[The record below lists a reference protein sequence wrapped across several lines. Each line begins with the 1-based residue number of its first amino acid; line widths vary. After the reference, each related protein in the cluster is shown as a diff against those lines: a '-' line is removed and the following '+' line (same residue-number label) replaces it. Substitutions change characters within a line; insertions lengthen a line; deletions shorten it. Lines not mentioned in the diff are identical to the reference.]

1 MAKKDIK
8 PVEPHFVKRGSLV
21 ANPEY
26 AQWLSD
32 LKTRLH
38 HSQIKAAVRV
48 NTSLLEFYWN
58 LGKDIVTLQV
68 ESSWGSGFFNRL
80 SLDLREA
87 FPLMKGLSVT
97 NIKYAKRWY
106 MFYSQL
112 HTNGQQLIGESGQ
125 PIRHQLGDELQ
136 LPPTFA
142 LVPWRHHIEIMA
154 KSKTV
159 NEALFYIDQVTAN
172 NWSRATLT
180 QMMSSHLY
188 ERQGKAIT
196 NFDEH
201 LPLPQAELAQEILKD
216 PYNFDFL
223 TMREPYDERVLEE
236 ALEHNIRRFLL
247 ELGTGFAYIG
257 RQMELR
263 MPGGQSYFPDM
274 VFYHTKLKCYVV
286 VELKVVEFKPEFAG
300 KLNFYVSAANHLL
313 KDESDNPSI
322 GLLICKSKDDTV
334 VKWAFEGIDRP
345 MGVAT
350 YELDEVMRKTIA
362 EKLPTIEE
370 IERELGKE

>member
-8 PVEPHFVKRGSLV
+8 PVEPHFVKRASFM
-21 ANPEY
+21 ATAEY
-26 AQWLSD
+26 AQWLSE
-32 LKTRLH
+32 LKIRLRS
-38 HSQIKAAVRV
+38 SQIKAAVRV
-48 NTSLLEFYWN
+48 NASLLEFYWS
-58 LGKDIVTLQV
+58 LGKDIVALHA
-68 ESSWGSGFFNRL
+68 ESTWGSGFFNQL
-80 SLDLREA
+80 SMDLRDA
-87 FPLMKGLSVT
+87 FPHMKGLSVT

-106 MFYSQL
+106 LFYSQQN
-112 HTNGQQLIGESGQ
+112 T
-125 PIRHQLGDELQ
+125 IRHQVGDELQ
-136 LPPTFA
+136 LPPIFA

-172 NWSRATLT
+172 NWSRAALT

-247 ELGTGFAYIG
+247 ELGTGFAYVG

-274 VFYHTKLKCYVV
+274 VFYHTKLKCYVM

-370 IERELGKE
+370 IERELGRRAKMDKSRH